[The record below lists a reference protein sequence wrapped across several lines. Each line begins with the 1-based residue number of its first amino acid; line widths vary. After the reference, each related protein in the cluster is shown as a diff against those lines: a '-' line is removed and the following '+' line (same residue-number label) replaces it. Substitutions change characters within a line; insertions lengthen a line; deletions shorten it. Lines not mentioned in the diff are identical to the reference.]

1 MSYAYKNNYPGISYT
16 VCSLTFIFSC
26 PKAYILYI
34 MTIYIW
40 TQEIILFM
48 YVRYLNMNT
57 YYVSIL
63 KFVKEF
69 LLSIYKNDTSIVL
82 MWTVVFELSLE
93 VTQTFKSLQRETIKV
108 MCCIWLILDYLLHR
122 KWTGEIVMDVFL
134 PQS

>member
-1 MSYAYKNNYPGISYT
+1 
-16 VCSLTFIFSC
+16 
-26 PKAYILYI
+26 

-48 YVRYLNMNT
+48 YVRYLNMYT

-108 MCCIWLILDYLLHR
+108 MCCI
-122 KWTGEIVMDVFL
+122 
-134 PQS
+134 